1 MGTVCER
8 PQLAKKRTFFHVNT
22 MDEEQIN
29 SSNFKNMKSK
39 VLLEFTIQNIEINH
53 KYSIEAK
60 FLNSE
65 FTDVFKTE
73 TVNSHDNIIIFNSSY
88 ICDYF
93 FEKRQN
99 LQISLIKDSKKEG
112 TIQLPLGQIVGS
124 RGSTFRQLIGNNTFI
139 IISAKGISDEN
150 AYIEFIFSTQCISYF
165 DFSKISDRIS
175 YLIVSNGKKIYSS
188 ESISTYGKFEP
199 IKIPVALID
208 KGFTVS
214 FKDSNK
220 EDLGYRDE
228 SIQSFIAS
236 NGNVYLCLNV
246 NKKQLNIINNSRF
259 LKNYSFI
266 DYIKNGVF
274 IKLDIGID
282 FTASNNLPNDPSSLH
297 YIYGNVPNDYEQ
309 AIRSCGN
316 IVAYYDYNQSF
327 PTYGFGAV
335 VGNDNKPSMCFNIN
349 FKENP
354 EIYTID
360 NVIEEYKKCFGNIQL
375 AGPTKFCPMIRK
387 VIENIRK
394 ENNPLKYHILL
405 ILTDGIILDMQE
417 TIDALVEGS
426 FLPLSVIII
435 GIGNDHFQEMIELD
449 ADNDPLVSSNGIKRM
464 RDLVQFVPFNKY
476 RHNPE
481 KLAEQVLEEVP
492 RQITEYYTMNNIFPE
507 NLSMARINNSSMR
520 GNSISNGSFQQS
532 IYQTNMSNKIGRS
545 STFNYSQRNN
555 FSNISNRESGY
566 NSGGSSIYFH

>member
-1 MGTVCER
+1 MGCVCEK
-8 PQLAKKRTFFHVNT
+8 PKLAKQKIFFREGIMNENQLNH
-22 MDEEQIN
+22 DDFQ
-29 SSNFKNMKSK
+29 NMKSK
-39 VLLEFTIQNIEINH
+39 VKLEFTIENVEINH
-53 KYSIEAK
+53 KYAIEAK
-60 FLNSE
+60 FLNSQ
-65 FTDVFKTE
+65 FTDIFTTE
-73 TVNSHDNIIIFNSSY
+73 TVNSHNNIIIFNSCY

-99 LQISLIKDSKKEG
+99 LQITLINNSQKEG

-124 RGSTFRQLIGNNTFI
+124 RGSTFKQLIGKKTFI
-139 IISAKGISDEN
+139 IISAEGIRDEN
-150 AYIEFIFSTQCISYF
+150 AYLEFKFSTQCISYF

-175 YLIVSNGKKIYSS
+175 YLITSNGRKIYSS

-214 FKDSNK
+214 FIDSNK
-220 EDLGYRDE
+220 KVLGYRDE
-228 SIQSFIAS
+228 SIQSFITS
-236 NGNVYLCLNV
+236 NGNVYLGLNV
-246 NKKQLNIINNSRF
+246 NKKQLNIINNSHF

-282 FTASNNLPNDPSSLH
+282 FTASNIPPNDPNSLH
-297 YIYGNVPNDYEQ
+297 YIYGNYPNDYEQ
-309 AIRSCGN
+309 AIRACGM

-335 VGNDNKPSMCFNIN
+335 VRNDTKPSMCFNIN

-354 EIYTID
+354 EIYLLD
-360 NVIEEYKKCFGNIQL
+360 NVIEEYKNCFKNIQL
-375 AGPTKFCPMIRK
+375 AGPTLFCPMIRK
-387 VIENIRK
+387 VIKNIRG

-405 ILTDGIILDMQE
+405 LLTDGIIQDMKE
-417 TIDALVEGS
+417 TIDSLVEGS

-435 GIGNDHFQEMIELD
+435 GIGNDHFQEMMVLD
-449 ADNDPLVSSNGIKRM
+449 GDDVPLVSSNGTKRM

-476 RHNPE
+476 KYNPE

-507 NLSMARINNSSMR
+507 NLSMARINNASMM
-520 GNSISNGSFQQS
+520 GKNINNSNFQQNLDQS
-532 IYQTNMSNKIGRS
+532 NLPTYSQINKFNNMSN
-545 STFNYSQRNN
+545 
-555 FSNISNRESGY
+555 REGGY
-566 NSGGSSIYFH
+566 NSGGNSIYLQ

>member
-1 MGTVCER
+1 
-8 PQLAKKRTFFHVNT
+8 
-22 MDEEQIN
+22 
-29 SSNFKNMKSK
+29 MKSK
-39 VLLEFTIQNIEINH
+39 VKLEFTIENIEINH
-53 KYSIEAK
+53 KYAIEAK
-60 FLNSE
+60 FLNSQ
-65 FTDVFKTE
+65 FTDVFTTE
-73 TVNSHDNIIIFNSSY
+73 TVNSHNNIIIFNTCY

-99 LQISLIKDSKKEG
+99 LQISLFNNSIKEG

-124 RGSTFRQLIGNNTFI
+124 HDSTFKQKIGKNTFI
-139 IISAKGISDEN
+139 IISAQGISDEN
-150 AYIEFIFSTQCISYF
+150 AYIEFNFTTQCISYF

-175 YLIVSNGKKIYSS
+175 YLIISNERKIYSS

-214 FKDSNK
+214 FIDSK
-220 EDLGYRDE
+220 KKVLGYRDE
-228 SIQSFIAS
+228 SIQSFTSS
-236 NGNVYLCLNV
+236 NGNVYLGLNV
-246 NKKQLNIINNSRF
+246 NKKQLNIINNSR
-259 LKNYSFI
+259 LIKDYSFI

-387 VIENIRK
+387 VIKNIRK

>member
-1 MGTVCER
+1 MGNVCEKPR
-8 PQLAKKRTFFHVNT
+8 IAKKRTFFREGT
-22 MDEEQIN
+22 MNQENIN
-29 SSNFKNMKSK
+29 NFNFQNMKSK
-39 VLLEFTIQNIEINH
+39 VKLEFTIENVEINH
-53 KYSIEAK
+53 KYAIEAK
-60 FLNSE
+60 FLNSQLTDI
-65 FTDVFKTE
+65 FTTE
-73 TVNSHDNIIIFNSSY
+73 TVNSHNNIIIFNSCY

-99 LQISLIKDSKKEG
+99 LQITLINNSQKEG

-124 RGSTFRQLIGNNTFI
+124 RGSTFKQLIGKKTFI
-139 IISAKGISDEN
+139 IISAEGIRDEN
-150 AYIEFIFSTQCISYF
+150 AYLEFKFSTQCISYF

-175 YLIVSNGKKIYSS
+175 YLITSNGRKIYSS

-214 FKDSNK
+214 FIDSNK
-220 EDLGYRDE
+220 KVLGYRDE
-228 SIQSFIAS
+228 SIQSFITS
-236 NGNVYLCLNV
+236 NGNVYLGLNV
-246 NKKQLNIINNSRF
+246 NKKQLNIINNSHF

-282 FTASNNLPNDPSSLH
+282 FTASNIPPNDPNSLH
-297 YIYGNVPNDYEQ
+297 YIYGNYPNDYEQ
-309 AIRSCGN
+309 AIRACGM

-335 VGNDNKPSMCFNIN
+335 VGNDTKPSMCFNIN

-354 EIYTID
+354 EIYLLD
-360 NVIEEYKKCFGNIQL
+360 NVIEEYKNCFKNIQL
-375 AGPTKFCPMIRK
+375 AGPTLFCPMIRK
-387 VIENIRK
+387 VIKNIRG

-435 GIGNDHFQEMIELD
+435 GIGNDHFQEMMVLD
-449 ADNDPLVSSNGIKRM
+449 GDDVPLVSSNGTKRM

-476 RHNPE
+476 KNNPE

-507 NLSMARINNSSMR
+507 NLSMARINNASMM
-520 GNSISNGSFQQS
+520 GKNINNSNFQQNLDQS
-532 IYQTNMSNKIGRS
+532 NLPTYSQINKFNNMSN
-545 STFNYSQRNN
+545 
-555 FSNISNRESGY
+555 REGGY
-566 NSGGSSIYFH
+566 NSGGNSIYLQ